1 MPKDPETL
9 NSYNII
15 SAGTF
20 VKGELHTSGNVRI
33 DGSFEGNIITK
44 GRLIIGQSGNISG
57 TVLCQNGEFEGQINA
72 YVEVEQLL
80 ALKSTARL
88 TGDVK
93 TDKISIEPGAIF
105 HGHCTM
111 NSDNKAQVPS
121 FGLDKEKDKEKDK
134 DKDKEK
140 R

>member
-105 HGHCTM
+105 HGHCAMTA
-111 NSDNKAQVPS
+111 DKTTVP
-121 FGLDKEKDKEKDK
+121 FVPEKDKEKDK